1 MVKFCNEPFE
11 QVGIYPEGHVASC
24 LCAGWHT
31 FDADMGNILETPLVK
46 IYQNEKFEKFRESIF
61 DQSFKYC
68 LKDQCSKLWNLE
80 EIDNFNNI
88 NRPTLPIWL
97 NIQID
102 RNCNLKCGSC
112 RYEIDWT
119 KDANPTAERILNR
132 LIEDYQ
138 DFDQPVTIQCD
149 GSGDVFASTAWK
161 NFFMRDD
168 LPKCFQFNITT
179 NGNLVTKN
187 LELLRKI
194 KDQIFSVC
202 ISFDAATPETYK
214 VIRGGKF
221 QTLIDGAKAMQDMGI
236 YRVNT
241 SFVTQQKNHMEVMQH
256 YEMCKELNI
265 NYSGLSRIDRW
276 LHMTDPWWE
285 ENNLDG
291 NPLVNYKYLVEALKY
306 IQSDPKFGLCGGL
319 LSLIDEYDRNDGQ
332 IPLRN
337 RTFEIKSI

>member
-1 MVKFCNEPFE
+1 MVKYCNEPFE
-11 QVGIYPEGHVASC
+11 QVGLYAEGNVSSC
-24 LCAGWHT
+24 LCAAWHT
-31 FDADMGNILETPLVK
+31 FDTTMGNILETPLK
-46 IYQNEKFEKFRESIF
+46 EIYQNEKFTAMRESII

-68 LKDQCSKLWNLE
+68 RKDMCSKLWNLE
-80 EIDNFNNI
+80 NIESFDTI
-88 NRPTLPIWL
+88 NRPALPIWL

-112 RYEIDWT
+112 RYEIEWE
-119 KDANPTAERILNR
+119 KPANKKAERILNR
-132 LIEDYQ
+132 LIDDYQ
-138 DFDQPVTIQCD
+138 NFDQPVTIQCD

-187 LELLRKI
+187 LNLLRKI

-202 ISFDAATPETYK
+202 ISFDAATPETYYK
-214 VIRGGKF
+214 IRGGKF

-241 SFVTQQKNHMEVMQH
+241 SFVTQQKNHREVLLH

-265 NYSGLSRIDRW
+265 NYSGMSRISRW
-276 LHMTDPWWE
+276 MHMTDPWWE
-285 ENNLDG
+285 ENNLDN
-291 NPLVNYKYLVEALKY
+291 NPLVDYEFLVPALKY

-319 LSLIDEYDRNDGQ
+319 LNLIDEYETHGKISFARPRFYD
-332 IPLRN
+332 
-337 RTFEIKSI
+337 IKSI